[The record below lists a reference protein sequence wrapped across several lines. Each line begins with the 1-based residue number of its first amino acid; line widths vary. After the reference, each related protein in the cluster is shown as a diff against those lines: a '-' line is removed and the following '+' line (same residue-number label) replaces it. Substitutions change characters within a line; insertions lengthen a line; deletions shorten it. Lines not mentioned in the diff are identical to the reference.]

1 MKRSAL
7 WLILLAG
14 CTPPQGGPLTADALD
29 ATTVIGAVPHRRP
42 QPLNCGTPY
51 SFKICPVPLLP
62 VAKVETLPPIAIPVV
77 EIIQLPPPADQE

>member
-14 CTPPQGGPLTADALD
+14 CTAPEQPPFTVAALD
-29 ATTVIGAVPHRRP
+29 ATVVGATPHRRP

-62 VAKVETLPPIAIPVV
+62 VVKVETLPPIAIPVV
-77 EIIQLPPPADQE
+77 EIIQLPPPKDQE